1 MQADVRS
8 AVTRTSL
15 AARNLISVGRVD
27 EASSH
32 KYAPQALFVLTEG
45 GTRMGCTQRVWEL
58 YVANGQ

>member
-45 GTRMGCTQRVWEL
+45 GTRMGCTQRV
-58 YVANGQ
+58 